1 MTGMLY
7 TQSFRFDSKANDW
20 LAQWQSEE
28 PRPRKRK
35 YDYNPKL
42 SAHDNAV
49 ILSDKVVRSL
59 KSSYSIL
66 KIDPCPMAVPVWG
79 DGVFGAEV
87 FYHNQLGTMK
97 ISARVYI

>member
-1 MTGMLY
+1 MKVTLY
-7 TQSFRFDSKANDW
+7 TQSFRFDSNANNW
-20 LAQWQSEE
+20 LAQWQPEE

-66 KIDPCPMAVPVWG
+66 KTDPRPLSVPVWG
-79 DGVFGAEV
+79 SGVFGAEV